1 MRCSVI
7 LVKVEIM
14 MCKVKNILKDIYS
27 VKSKLFYLIY
37 LGSSSAWSKCSL
49 PEFRKV
55 RTYWPWT
62 PVLPLIWPQNP
73 IWYDFPT
80 GEEEKFSFGWFNKRS
95 KTVTHYRIFFIIS
108 KRFIYF
114 YYYFSFCWRA
124 PGTPLCTPVSPQVP
138 LLMKNWP
145 WLLPN
150 CYVVLMNCSYFW
162 LNIQG
167 LFYPMM
173 RAITAQHIS
182 RVLFRSIQT
191 LSLLKY

>member
-95 KTVTHYRIFFIIS
+95 KIVTHYRIFFIIS

-138 LLMKNWP
+138 LLTLTIAK
-145 WLLPN
+145 LLCCLNELQLFLIKHPRT
-150 CYVVLMNCSYFW
+150 VLSNDEGY
-162 LNIQG
+162 NG
-167 LFYPMM
+167 TGY
-173 RAITAQHIS
+173 
-182 RVLFRSIQT
+182 
-191 LSLLKY
+191 K